1 MDFLFSQEGR
11 NKIKQ
16 GIDTTANA
24 IKVTLGAKGR
34 NVIIRTSN
42 NRPYITKDGV
52 TVANSIY
59 LKDPVED
66 MGATL
71 VKEAAI
77 KTVEQAGDG
86 TTTVSVLLQALVD
99 KCNEQLMKKD
109 VNILEL
115 KKGVEDAVVQTIQY
129 LKENSI
135 KVENIDIVKNIATI
149 SANNDEFIG
158 ELLFNAFSKVG
169 KNGYVTIEESNNHE
183 TSVSITE
190 GLMIDRGYI
199 RYDFITNVPKMRAEL
214 NDVKILIVEK
224 VIQNPTEIQGIL
236 NEVVKLNKSLLLIAD
251 DIQGGAL
258 EFIALNKQRGTLKAC
273 II

>member
-149 SANNDEFIG
+149 SSMG
-158 ELLFNAFSKVG
+158 
-169 KNGYVTIEESNNHE
+169 
-183 TSVSITE
+183 
-190 GLMIDRGYI
+190 
-199 RYDFITNVPKMRAEL
+199 
-214 NDVKILIVEK
+214 
-224 VIQNPTEIQGIL
+224 
-236 NEVVKLNKSLLLIAD
+236 
-251 DIQGGAL
+251 
-258 EFIALNKQRGTLKAC
+258 
-273 II
+273 

>member
-1 MDFLFSQEGR
+1 MDLLYSQDGR

-86 TTTVSVLLQALVD
+86 TTTV
-99 KCNEQLMKKD
+99 
-109 VNILEL
+109 
-115 KKGVEDAVVQTIQY
+115 
-129 LKENSI
+129 
-135 KVENIDIVKNIATI
+135 
-149 SANNDEFIG
+149 
-158 ELLFNAFSKVG
+158 
-169 KNGYVTIEESNNHE
+169 
-183 TSVSITE
+183 
-190 GLMIDRGYI
+190 
-199 RYDFITNVPKMRAEL
+199 
-214 NDVKILIVEK
+214 
-224 VIQNPTEIQGIL
+224 
-236 NEVVKLNKSLLLIAD
+236 
-251 DIQGGAL
+251 
-258 EFIALNKQRGTLKAC
+258 
-273 II
+273 